1 MEEKL
6 TEELVKH
13 LAWLARLELDEA
25 EVKSFTEQL
34 SKVLDYFKILD
45 EAEAEGIEP
54 AFNVLELSNVMRE
67 DEPGPTLSPEEALA
81 NAPLKEGEY
90 IEAPRMV

>member
-45 EAEAEGIEP
+45 EAETEGIEP